1 MVSEI
6 RLSTRLAVVCRRS
19 VEVRREQDKRT
30 VPVGSRSLCKK
41 EFHMTDFIS
50 LVRSMREAQK
60 EYFRTRD
67 ANVLVKAKELE
78 AKVDKVISD
87 AEEEDIGPKLF

>member
-1 MVSEI
+1 
-6 RLSTRLAVVCRRS
+6 
-19 VEVRREQDKRT
+19 
-30 VPVGSRSLCKK
+30 
-41 EFHMTDFIS
+41 MTDFIS